1 MGGITYPDGFTIEAE
16 IMPGFSEAGMAGI
29 IGVWYLMFVSIVMAF
44 SVVSYIF
51 YSLGLSTI
59 AGRRG
64 IKHRWLAWLPIG
76 SAWILGSI
84 SDQYQYLVKGRVKN
98 RRKLLLGLSIA
109 LCLLAVLAVPA
120 AVATGIIMADGVVG
134 TVVFSALLAVLGGMA
149 MIAIAIVML
158 VFEFKCL
165 FDLYRSCNPDTS
177 VVFLVLSIVFSETM
191 PFFVFA
197 CRKKDKGMPPRRQP
211 APQQV
216 VVPTVEVVVDP
227 TVVEKVVVP
236 TVEPVVDPTV
246 VEKVVI
252 PTVEPVTEEGFAQP
266 EEFEEE

>member
-1 MGGITYPDGFTIEAE
+1 MGGFSYPDGFTIEAE
-16 IMPGFSEAGMAGI
+16 LMPGFSEAGMAGI
-29 IGVWYLMFVSIVMAF
+29 IGVWYLMLLSVAMAF

-76 SAWILGSI
+76 SAWILGSV

-109 LCLLAVLAVPA
+109 LCLLAALAVPA
-120 AVATGIIMADGVVG
+120 AVTAGIVMADGIVG
-134 TVVFSALLAVLGGMA
+134 TVLFSALLAIFGGLA

-197 CRKKDKGMPPRRQP
+197 CRKKDKGMPPRKQP
-211 APQQV
+211 APQPV
-216 VVPTVEVVVDP
+216 IESVTEVPAQET
-227 TVVEKVVVP
+227 
-236 TVEPVVDPTV
+236 
-246 VEKVVI
+246 I
-252 PTVEPVTEEGFAQP
+252 AEEGFAQP

>member
-1 MGGITYPDGFTIEAE
+1 MGGFSYPDGFTIEAE
-16 IMPGFSEAGMAGI
+16 LMPGFSEAGMAGI
-29 IGVWYLMFVSIVMAF
+29 IAVWYLMFVSIVMAF

-51 YSLGLSTI
+51 YSLGLSAI

-84 SDQYQYLVKGRVKN
+84 SDQYQYLVKGKVKN
-98 RRKLLLGLSIA
+98 SRKLLLGLNIA
-109 LCLLAVLAVPA
+109 LSLIAVLAVPA
-120 AVATGIIMADGVVG
+120 AVTAGIVMADGIVG
-134 TVVFSALLAVLGGMA
+134 TVLFSALLAIFGGMA
-149 MIAIAIVML
+149 MIAIAIIMI
-158 VFEFKCL
+158 VFAFKCL

-197 CRKKDKGMPPRRQP
+197 CRKKDKGMPPRKRP
-211 APQQV
+211 APQPV
-216 VVPTVEVVVDP
+216 MESVIEVSAQ
-227 TVVEKVVVP
+227 
-236 TVEPVVDPTV
+236 EPVA
-246 VEKVVI
+246 
-252 PTVEPVTEEGFAQP
+252 EEGFAQP